1 MDPIFNVVITYGLYA
16 VLGIF
21 GLVVLFNTFFV
32 VRQGMIESV
41 EFMGK
46 FSYVAKPGLNI
57 KVPMLHRRAHKLSTR
72 VSEFPVAVD
81 TITKDKTSVDVTIIV
96 QYEVDPNNAFA
107 AFYRLTKVDQIRPFV
122 FDEVR
127 GVVPELDLDDL
138 FNNKEKIRG
147 SVKTNLSS
155 PLQAFGL
162 IVVDTLVT
170 EIKVDPKVVAEMNE
184 INAEKRRKSTADLKA
199 QTALALAK
207 GDGEAQK
214 ERERLDGEGIAA
226 KRKAIIDGYKE
237 SVKDFVDA
245 NSGVKPDEVM
255 ALVMQAQQLEML
267 ERVGTSDNAKVI
279 FIPYGA
285 HANPAD
291 AIRDSILVG
300 NEGKT
305 SQPTKPV
312 VPVTA

>member
-1 MDPIFNVVITYGLYA
+1 MDPIFSVIFTYGAYVL
-16 VLGIF
+16 LGIV
-21 GLVVLFNTFFV
+21 GLVVLFNTFFI
-32 VRQGMIESV
+32 VRQGSIESV

-57 KVPMLHRRAHKLSTR
+57 KIPFLHRRAHKLSTR
-72 VSEFPVAVD
+72 VAEFPVAVD

-96 QYEVDPNNAFA
+96 QYEVDANNAFA

-138 FNNKEKIRG
+138 FNNKERIRG
-147 SVKTNLSS
+147 AVKTNLSS

-184 INAEKRRKSTADLKA
+184 INAEKRRKATADLRA
-199 QTALALAK
+199 QTALATAK

-226 KRKAIIDGYKE
+226 KRKAIIDGYKD

-245 NSGVKPDEVM
+245 NSGVKADEVM

-267 ERVGTSDNAKVI
+267 ERVGTSPNAKVV

-291 AIRDSILVG
+291 AIRDSILAA

-305 SQPTKPV
+305 PAE
-312 VPVTA
+312 TAAG

>member
-1 MDPIFNVVITYGLYA
+1 MDPIFSAIISYVPYVL
-16 VLGIF
+16 LGIV
-21 GLVVLFNTFFV
+21 GIVVLFNTFFI
-32 VRQGMIESV
+32 VRQGTIESV

-57 KVPMLHRRAHKLSTR
+57 KIPFLHRRAHQLSTR
-72 VSEFPVAVD
+72 VAEFPVAVD

-138 FNNKEKIRG
+138 FNNKERIRG
-147 SVKTNLSS
+147 AVKSNLGD
-155 PLQAFGL
+155 PLKAFGL
-162 IVVDTLVT
+162 SVVDTLVT

-184 INAEKRRKSTADLKA
+184 INAEKRRKATADLKA

-226 KRKAIIDGYKE
+226 KRKAIIDGYKD

-245 NSGVKPDEVM
+245 NSGVKADEVM

-267 ERVGTSDNAKVI
+267 ERVGTSPNAKVV

-291 AIRDSILVG
+291 AIRDSILAA

-305 SQPTKPV
+305 PAE
-312 VPVTA
+312 TAAA